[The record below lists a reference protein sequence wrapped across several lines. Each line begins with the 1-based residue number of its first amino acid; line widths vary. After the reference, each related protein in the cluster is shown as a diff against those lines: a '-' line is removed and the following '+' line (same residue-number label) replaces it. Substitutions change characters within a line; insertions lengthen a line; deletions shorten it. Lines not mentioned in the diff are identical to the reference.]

1 MILFNKNN
9 YLPLLK
15 LISILLVLSIC
26 VSACKTPKDCRGRRK
41 TAKTAMGGWI

>member
-1 MILFNKNN
+1 MSDVAKTN
-9 YLPLLK
+9 YLPMAKIISVLLI
-15 LISILLVLSIC
+15 LIFC